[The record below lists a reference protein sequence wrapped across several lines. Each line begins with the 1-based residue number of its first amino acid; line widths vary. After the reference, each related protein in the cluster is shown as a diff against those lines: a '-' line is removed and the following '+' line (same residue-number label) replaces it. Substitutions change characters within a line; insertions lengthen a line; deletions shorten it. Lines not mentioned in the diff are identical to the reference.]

1 MATTGQEGAVK
12 KPPPRVPRSKL
23 GRAVVLAEASST
35 RKAAPADED
44 VTRAGSMASRVDA
57 RLRAM
62 FDAKEYGVEDEKG
75 AKAK

>member
-23 GRAVVLAEASST
+23 GRAVVLAEAS
-35 RKAAPADED
+35 
-44 VTRAGSMASRVDA
+44 MASRVDA